1 MKKSIIAL
9 IAVAALS
16 SSFTVAAKDHW
27 NMAYQQGVMEF
38 HAVNKPTG
46 AAITFSCKPP
56 VEKFDPIVFNIFI
69 DYKGKTYSGITDDGN
84 YPVVTFE
91 GQKYVI
97 DDSNAGMSNWR
108 GLFESLRDTDAK
120 TISFQVEGKT
130 PVFTLPVDSLKAL
143 ANEYKKDECFL

>member
-27 NMAYQQGVMEF
+27 NMAYQQGVLEF

-46 AAITFSCKPP
+46 AAITFSCKAPE
-56 VEKFDPIVFNIFI
+56 EKFDTVDYQVFI
-69 DYKGKTYSGITDDGN
+69 DYKGKTYSTDTDN
-84 YPVVTFE
+84 SDYPTVTLE
-91 GQKYVI
+91 GQQYVI
-97 DDSNAGMSNWR
+97 GNSNAGMSNWR

-143 ANEYKKDECFL
+143 AIELKDDECFK